1 MCIMCIHMYTYFS
14 ILLSI
19 LKSMSLHYT
28 FDSNLTLKRFVLI
41 LLSMFVKLLSMTV
54 RNWAPCL
61 CNQPCRAPW
70 ALIPHSRL
78 TLHGHPPYPTQ
89 ALDAQCQDVI
99 FDLSRLQIPVVGHAF
114 LCGHCMLSCLYTC
127 TSSSRHSTCQSP
139 HNADPPDSGKPTL
152 GVDTRK
158 RKKYMKRHFHVFNM
172 PSEGAVAVRNI
183 LFLMM
188 LY

>member
-1 MCIMCIHMYTYFS
+1 MYPLPHPLGSDTTFQTDSSWTPSLSFS
-14 ILLSI
+14 GS
-19 LKSMSLHYT
+19 
-28 FDSNLTLKRFVLI
+28 
-41 LLSMFVKLLSMTV
+41 
-54 RNWAPCL
+54 
-61 CNQPCRAPW
+61 
-70 ALIPHSRL
+70 
-78 TLHGHPPYPTQ
+78 
-89 ALDAQCQDVI
+89 DAQCQDVI

-172 PSEGAVAVRNI
+172 PSERVVAVRNI